1 MIGVIIITFLLNT
14 DATRE
19 QAIKEWEKLEKL
31 NVPKNYKPWK
41 KYKNKQIN

>member
-1 MIGVIIITFLLNT
+1 MIAIITTSFLLNT
-14 DATRE
+14 NATRE
-19 QAIKEWEKLEKL
+19 QAIKEWEKLKKL